1 MRPTLSV
8 EFRFLIWANLA
19 VAIIF
24 GLLLFLLPTYTE
36 IYAPWVFSHP
46 RSAILIG
53 VGYLS
58 ATVYYISV
66 LRENDW
72 VQARNGTLNL
82 VVFSLVLLFATS
94 TDWFAF
100 RAYHPI
106 TLAWLFY
113 YYANPLFVPMI
124 ARSQNAVTEGANEG
138 KVSIASSWR
147 AWLSVR
153 GIFYLAVALFMFLF
167 VDAARNVWPWPT
179 AELDLRVFTGFIA
192 VVGLSGAAAI
202 ATVSWQRLR
211 LGLVFSGALGL
222 LHLVGLLAGRAEYN
236 WSAPL
241 GVLLPIMYA
250 EWFLTSLALH
260 VVYRR
265 Q

>member
-1 MRPTLSV
+1 MRSALSL
-8 EFRFLIWANLA
+8 EFRFLIWANLGVA
-19 VAIIF
+19 VIF
-24 GLLLFLLPTYTE
+24 GLLLFFLPTYTE

-58 ATVYYISV
+58 AAIYYVSV
-66 LRENDW
+66 LRQNDW
-72 VQARNGTLNL
+72 VQARNGALNL
-82 VVFSLVLLFATS
+82 IVFSLVLLFATS
-94 TDWFAF
+94 TDWSAF

-124 ARSQNAVTEGANEG
+124 ARSQNIITQGASEGEVEVAPP
-138 KVSIASSWR
+138 WR
-147 AWLSVR
+147 AWLSIR
-153 GIFYLAVALFMFLF
+153 GIFYLAVALFIFLF
-167 VDAARNVWPWPT
+167 VDTARNVWPWPT
-179 AELDLRVFTGFIA
+179 TGLDLRVFTGFIA

-222 LHLVGLLAGRAEYN
+222 LHLVGLLAGRVEYN

-241 GVLLPIMYA
+241 GILLPVMFA

-260 VVYRR
+260 VVYRK